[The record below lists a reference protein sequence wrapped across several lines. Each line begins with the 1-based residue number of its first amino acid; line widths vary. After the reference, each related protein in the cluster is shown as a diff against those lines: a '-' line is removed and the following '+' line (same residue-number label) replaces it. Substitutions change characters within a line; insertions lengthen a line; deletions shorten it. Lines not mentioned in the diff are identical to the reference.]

1 MKRAM
6 QASLIAVVLCSTVFS
21 FAKDD
26 QYQTGKIV
34 DVEKLAAK
42 DAGASGSDTA
52 VKAEVHQ
59 WQISVQVGDTI
70 YKCLL
75 KRYDPS
81 SLNWTKGK
89 EVQVRPKGNAM
100 YLKKEDGSVVR
111 ATIVGKSQA

>member
-1 MKRAM
+1 MKHAM
-6 QASLIAVVLCSTVFS
+6 LASLIAAMLCSTVFS
-21 FAKDD
+21 FAKDE

-52 VKAEVHQ
+52 IKAEVHQ
-59 WQISVQVGDTI
+59 WQVSIQVGDTI

-81 SLNWTKGK
+81 SLHWTKGK
-89 EVQVRPKGNAM
+89 EVQVRPKGNVM
-100 YLKKEDGSVVR
+100 YVKKEDGSVVK
-111 ATIVGKSQA
+111 APIIGKGQA